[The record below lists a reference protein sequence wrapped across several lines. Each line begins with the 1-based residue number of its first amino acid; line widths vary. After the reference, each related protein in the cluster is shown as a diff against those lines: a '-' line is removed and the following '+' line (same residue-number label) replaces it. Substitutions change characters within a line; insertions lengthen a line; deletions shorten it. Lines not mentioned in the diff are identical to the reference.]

1 MYKHTVYIF
10 MGVVMETVRKN
21 ITLSRNQAE
30 EIERFTRLNGLSISK
45 FLRDAA
51 IKEIRRRN
59 DQDLLDYLRE
69 NTDFVSDLEQ
79 KEIDKLNLDD
89 FKEEDFREL
98 SIDEIL
104 RG

>member
-1 MYKHTVYIF
+1 MSF
-10 MGVVMETVRKN
+10 SE
-21 ITLSRNQAE
+21 
-30 EIERFTRLNGLSISK
+30 

-59 DQDLLDYLRE
+59 NQDLLDYLKE
-69 NTDFVSDLEQ
+69 NTDYVSDLEQ
-79 KEIDKLNLDD
+79 KEIEKLNFDN
-89 FKEEDFREL
+89 FKEEDFIEL

>member
-1 MYKHTVYIF
+1 MRILGGT
-10 MGVVMETVRKN
+10 MDTVRKN
-21 ITLSRNQAE
+21 ITLPRDQAE
-30 EIERFTRLNGLSISK
+30 EIERFTRLNGLTFSE

-51 IKEIRRRN
+51 IKEIRRRET
-59 DQDLLDYLRE
+59 QDLLDYLKE

-89 FKEEDFREL
+89 FKEEDFREV

>member
-1 MYKHTVYIF
+1 
-10 MGVVMETVRKN
+10 METVRKN
-21 ITLSRNQAE
+21 ITLSREQAE
-30 EIERFTRLNGLSISK
+30 EIERFTRLNGLSFSE

-51 IKEIRRRN
+51 IKEIRKRN
-59 DQDLLDYLRE
+59 NQDLLDYLKE